1 MGLKSLFGLQV
12 WDLNLGKDLVYYVLP
27 NKMHEK
33 KLLKGISW
41 GLKLDMGEILKLIV
55 LQQGNIQGFE
65 FCDS

>member
-1 MGLKSLFGLQV
+1 M
-12 WDLNLGKDLVYYVLP
+12 GKDLVYYVLP